1 MEEENKLLL
10 SAIDIK
16 GEVST
21 EKLDW
26 EYLFSMAKLNKIFVP
41 FYLKNRVLMPENVI
55 HKFDIQYREYVE
67 NAERQKSEMTKIS
80 QLLIKENVDNV
91 VIKGIPLSYSL
102 YDRVD
107 YRQSSDI
114 DILVYEQDMDLAF
127 SLLMQQGYGFNGG
140 MDYETNEMQIEYKP
154 KLYYARDYFEYPC
167 VKCMGVS
174 KYSFVEIKKASSAI
188 QISHIKNF
196 IKNSNRIIID
206 GYEINT
212 LDREYT
218 CLHLFSNFYE
228 NIKSN
233 RAIRKGCFLRE
244 FYDIYAFAKKNIDID
259 WSMILCKAKEY
270 NMVHK
275 IYFAMNLCNELYRN
289 EIFNSDIV
297 DTFSANNYK
306 WSEDENRQFI
316 YHWRGDIYKN
326 IFDAEFRMRQFH
338 ALYKDYLFRFIE
350 EEKLDI
356 KERSI
361 WKNLIFGYEG
371 DKIVFRYRIY
381 YNFDNTFSMEI
392 EDCNELLRN
401 KNGNMFL
408 ELFQFDDEITSE
420 ITIGENY
427 FLESKIECE
436 CYKEKDTNRIWKIR
450 VLNEVERFYL
460 KFEIRI
466 KVGME
471 GFCRIS
477 PQKEYIYLKKI

>member
-233 RAIRKGCFLRE
+233 RAIRKGCFLR
-244 FYDIYAFAKKNIDID
+244 
-259 WSMILCKAKEY
+259 
-270 NMVHK
+270 
-275 IYFAMNLCNELYRN
+275 
-289 EIFNSDIV
+289 
-297 DTFSANNYK
+297 
-306 WSEDENRQFI
+306 
-316 YHWRGDIYKN
+316 
-326 IFDAEFRMRQFH
+326 
-338 ALYKDYLFRFIE
+338 
-350 EEKLDI
+350 
-356 KERSI
+356 
-361 WKNLIFGYEG
+361 
-371 DKIVFRYRIY
+371 
-381 YNFDNTFSMEI
+381 
-392 EDCNELLRN
+392 
-401 KNGNMFL
+401 
-408 ELFQFDDEITSE
+408 
-420 ITIGENY
+420 
-427 FLESKIECE
+427 
-436 CYKEKDTNRIWKIR
+436 
-450 VLNEVERFYL
+450 
-460 KFEIRI
+460 
-466 KVGME
+466 
-471 GFCRIS
+471 
-477 PQKEYIYLKKI
+477 